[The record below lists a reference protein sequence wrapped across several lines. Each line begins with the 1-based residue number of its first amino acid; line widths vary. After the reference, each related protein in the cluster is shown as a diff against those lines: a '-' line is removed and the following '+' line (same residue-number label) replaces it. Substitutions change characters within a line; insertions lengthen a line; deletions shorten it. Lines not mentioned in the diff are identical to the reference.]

1 MYLRFQIGDSVIYN
15 ECVWTIYGLYVDEY
29 GELTYYLRCGV
40 HCAIAKEDE
49 LNKWETY
56 TSTSIG
62 LQ

>member
-1 MYLRFQIGDSVIYN
+1 MKIKEL
-15 ECVWTIYGLYVDEY
+15 DEY

-62 LQ
+62 L